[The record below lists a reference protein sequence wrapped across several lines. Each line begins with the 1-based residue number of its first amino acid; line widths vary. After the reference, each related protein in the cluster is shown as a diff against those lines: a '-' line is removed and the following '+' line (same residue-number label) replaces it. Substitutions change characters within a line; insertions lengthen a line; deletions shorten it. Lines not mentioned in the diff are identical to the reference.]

1 MSGDAEMSYIDS
13 SGGVYIIGM
22 SSETVLVVDDNVFV
36 LNTIS
41 AGLRHAGYTVLTAHT
56 PAEAI
61 EIALRHSGPIQLIL
75 LDVILP
81 GMDGP
86 ELASQ
91 FLQLHPEAR
100 SLFMSGL
107 PDTPRVAEEILSRGL
122 AFLPKPF
129 LPQTLAQKVREV
141 LAAPVV
147 RRMGAK

>member
-1 MSGDAEMSYIDS
+1 MVTLAVLAASIQAMP
-13 SGGVYIIGM
+13 
-22 SSETVLVVDDNVFV
+22 SETVLVVDDNVFV

-41 AGLRHAGYTVLTAHT
+41 AGLRHAGYTVLPSRT

-61 EIALRHSGPIQLIL
+61 EIALQHTDPIHLIL

-91 FLQLHPEAR
+91 FFRLHPESRA
-100 SLFMSGL
+100 LFMSGL
-107 PDTPRVAEEILSRGL
+107 PDTPEVAEQILGRGL

-129 LPQTLAQKVREV
+129 LPHALAQKVREV
-141 LAAPVV
+141 LAAPIV
-147 RRMGAK
+147 RRMGAL